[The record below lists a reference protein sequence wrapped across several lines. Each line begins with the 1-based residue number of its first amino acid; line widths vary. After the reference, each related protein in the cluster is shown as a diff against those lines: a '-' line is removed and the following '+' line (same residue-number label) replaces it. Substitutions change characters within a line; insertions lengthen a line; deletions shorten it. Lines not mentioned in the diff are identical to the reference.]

1 VYWGVNVVTVRILL
15 AMSNDTS
22 SSKLKA
28 ILVESGYVIID
39 LAKDGNE
46 CLRKARALRPDLL
59 IVDYNLPLLNG
70 YDVAKVTIEDK
81 ISDVIVLVT
90 EVQKSLMDGLKDDTG
105 FIYLTKP
112 LNKSGLIN
120 TIDLMYKN
128 KRRIRELE
136 NEIDELKSSLDTR
149 KEVEK
154 AKGLLMRNLNLSE
167 PEAFKRIQKQSMDRG
182 IPMKEIAKAII
193 LAYDI

>member
-1 VYWGVNVVTVRILL
+1 VETVRILL
-15 AMSNDTS
+15 AMSNETS
-22 SSKLKA
+22 SSKLKD
-28 ILVESGYVIID
+28 ILIESGYTIID

-46 CLRKARALRPDLL
+46 CLRKARALRPDLV
-59 IVDYNLPLLNG
+59 IADYSLPLMNG
-70 YDVAKVTIEDK
+70 YDVSKVILEDK
-81 ISDVIVLVT
+81 VSDVIVLVT
-90 EVQKSLMDGLKDDTG
+90 EVQKSLVEGLKGEVG
-105 FIYLTKP
+105 FVCLTKP
-112 LNKSGLIN
+112 LNRLGLTN

-128 KRRIRELE
+128 KKRINHLE
-136 NEIDELKSSLDTR
+136 EEIEELKSSLDTR

-154 AKGLLMRNLNLSE
+154 AKGLLMRHLNLSE